1 MTRRQLGRLVHDVGK
16 YVARTARNLPP
27 EPTREMVDML
37 VRDLYELRP
46 GQHASE
52 VFAALVAPVDG
63 AGALPL
69 DDIRALFAEIDRLE
83 PEVRAGAPAAVGRAA
98 GLALDVEARLR
109 ALAGM
114 AAAPAEGA

>member
-1 MTRRQLGRLVHDVGK
+1 MTRRQLQSLVHDVGK

-46 GQHASE
+46 GQHASA
-52 VFAALVAPVDG
+52 VFASLVAF
-63 AGALPL
+63 AGAPPL
-69 DDIRALFAEIDRLE
+69 DDVRALFVEIDRLE

-98 GLALDVEARLR
+98 RIARDIEARLR
-109 ALAGM
+109 ALA
-114 AAAPAEGA
+114 EGA

>member
-1 MTRRQLGRLVHDVGK
+1 MTARRQLGRLVHDVGK

-46 GQHASE
+46 GQHASA
-52 VFAALVAPVDG
+52 VFAALVAFEG
-63 AGALPL
+63 APPL
-69 DDIRALFAEIDRLE
+69 DDVRALFAEIDRLE

-98 GLALDVEARLR
+98 GLACDVEARLR

-114 AAAPAEGA
+114 AVGA